1 MSSIRRN
8 AALVALTVVVVLG
21 VLSLGLFL
29 GGHPED
35 LPGFAR
41 GAFVASTG
49 EAKLVDEA
57 IATIDHAYYR
67 PIKERKLV
75 GASIAGMVKSLDDPY
90 SEYLPPSAF
99 KHFDA
104 PTTFTGIGVSVK
116 QVSNGLQII
125 HVFDKSPARRAGLEG
140 GETIVEV
147 DGHALAGVSLD
158 HAVELIEGRPGSQ
171 VHLELVKQGRPEQ
184 VTLTRETIARPIVA
198 SEMKRVH
205 TSKRGAVKL
214 GWVYL
219 ATFSEGADEEVA
231 SAVHALLEQGAQ
243 GLVLDL
249 RGNGGGLVSEAQRI
263 ASLFVAK
270 GGVVVTTRGRAQPT
284 VVLKA
289 LGGAIP
295 SSIPMVVL
303 VDHSTASAAEI
314 LTGALQD
321 HGRATV
327 VGTHTYGKG
336 VFQELEPLGNGG
348 GLKITVG
355 EFFTPNGRN
364 LGGGGVKRGAGITP
378 EVLIAHG
385 IDTEHGLQVA
395 LGILAGKLA

>member
-1 MSSIRRN
+1 MPSIRRN
-8 AALVALTVVVVLG
+8 VALVALTVLVVLG

-35 LPGFAR
+35 LPGFAK
-41 GAFVASTG
+41 GAFVASAG
-49 EAKLVDEA
+49 EGKLVDEA
-57 IATIDHAYYR
+57 IATIDNDYYR
-67 PIKERKLV
+67 PIHEKQLV
-75 GASIAGMVKSLDDPY
+75 GASISGMVKSLHDPY

-99 KHFDA
+99 KSFDA

-116 QVSNGLQII
+116 QSATGLQII
-125 HVFDKSPARRAGLEG
+125 HVFDKSPAQRAGLEG

-147 DGHALAGVSLD
+147 DGHQLAGVSLD
-158 HAVELIEGRPGSQ
+158 HAVELIEGPPGSM
-171 VHLELVKQGRPEQ
+171 VHLAIVKQGKPEA
-184 VTLTRETIARPIVA
+184 VTLTRETITRPIVA
-198 SEMKRVH
+198 SEMKHVH
-205 TSKRGAVKL
+205 GDKL

-219 ATFSEGADEEVA
+219 ATFSEGAEEEVA
-231 SAVHALLEQGAQ
+231 SAVHALLKQGAQ

-263 ASLFVAK
+263 ASLFLAK
-270 GGVVVTTRGRAQPT
+270 GAVVVTTRGRAQPT

-395 LGILAGKLA
+395 LGVLAGKLA